1 VSEEGNPTGK
11 AESNLD
17 ETNLMQAL
25 KDFEVANARVVDLT
39 SRLSSA
45 NEEIA
50 RLRAALLRAE
60 ADVARLSV
68 DNAYYAAVAQGLP
81 FKASRKL
88 TAVAQK
94 ALRK

>member
-1 VSEEGNPTGK
+1 
-11 AESNLD
+11 
-17 ETNLMQAL
+17 MQAL

-39 SRLSSA
+39 SRLSAA

-50 RLRAALLRAE
+50 SLRAALLKAE

-68 DNAYYAAVAQGLP
+68 DNAYYSAVAQGLP

-94 ALRK
+94 ALRR